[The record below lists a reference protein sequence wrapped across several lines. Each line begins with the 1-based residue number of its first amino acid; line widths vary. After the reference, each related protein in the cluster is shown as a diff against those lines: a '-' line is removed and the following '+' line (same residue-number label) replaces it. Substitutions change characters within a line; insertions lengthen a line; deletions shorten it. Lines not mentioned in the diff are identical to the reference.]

1 MTRLLA
7 ILLLALTPAAALAEE
22 AAKPVCSTALN
33 ATLPDTWRDWTSPET
48 LPAAA
53 TPATQPEILLGRA
66 YTAPLKAMASV
77 DFAAPVKKAR
87 EGTFGG
93 LFMLTIEK
101 AGYYTVALDQA
112 AWIDVVR
119 DGKII
124 KSSGHGHGPDCTTI
138 RKMVDFKLD
147 PGHYTVQISN
157 APKGTVLVEVIA
169 KP

>member
-7 ILLLALTPAAALAEE
+7 LLVLALTPAAALAEE
-22 AAKPVCSTALN
+22 AARPVCSTALN
-33 ATLPDTWRDWTSPET
+33 ATLPDTWRDWISPET

-66 YTAPLKAMASV
+66 YTTPLKATALV
-77 DFAAPVKKAR
+77 DFAAPAKKIR

-93 LFMLTIEK
+93 LVMLTIEK
-101 AGYYTVALDQA
+101 AGEYSVALDQA
-112 AWIDVVR
+112 AWVDVVR
-119 DGKII
+119 DGKTI
-124 KSSGHGHGPDCTTI
+124 KSSRHGHGPDCTTI

-157 APKGTVLVEVIA
+157 APKDTVLIEVIA

>member
-1 MTRLLA
+1 MKTLIA
-7 ILLLALTPAAALAEE
+7 IAFLALVPCTALADD
-22 AAKPVCSTALN
+22 AVKPVCSTALN
-33 ATLPDTWRDWTSPET
+33 TTLPQAWGDWTTPET
-48 LPAAA
+48 VPAAA

-66 YTAPLKAMASV
+66 YNAPLKATASV
-77 DFAAPVKKAR
+77 DYAAPVKNTK

-93 LFMLTIEK
+93 LLMLTIEK
-101 AGYYTVALDQA
+101 AGIYAVALDQPA
-112 AWIDVVR
+112 RIDVVR

-124 KSSGHGHGPDCTTI
+124 KSSGHGHGPACSTI

-157 APKGTVLVEVIA
+157 APKDTALIEVII